1 MEAFATADDYRAKYG
16 TEMDDEALDEW
27 LGDASD
33 VMRGEMD
40 ASGVDYSEP
49 SEGFAETLMRICR
62 DMAHRAIGE
71 DDEVDFSI
79 PYGATQVNMSG
90 GSYSRGFSFGN
101 PYDDL
106 FLTATEKRRLG
117 IGAERACVLSP
128 YGGE

>member
-1 MEAFATADDYRAKYG
+1 MEAFASTSQYRAKYA
-16 TEMDDEALDEW
+16 TEMADEALAEW
-27 LGDASD
+27 LADATD
-33 VMRGEMD
+33 VMRGELD
-40 ASGVDYSEP
+40 ASGIDYSEP
-49 SEGFAETLMRICR
+49 SEGFEETLMRICR
-62 DMAHRAIGE
+62 DVAHRAIGE
-71 DDEVDFSI
+71 DDDVDFAI
-79 PYGATQVNMSG
+79 PYGATQVNMTG